1 MIIQQCLARLFNSHW
16 HYYSTVAGTIV
27 QQSRERF
34 SVFSML
40 AEFFNSDVHC
50 WRIVPCTRNTTH
62 DPDALKTFRRLLPK
76 SLKHIT
82 LRRRKERQLYE
93 NNSRRLKNKKER
105 SVLLASKLLYSKNKK
120 ERSVLL
126 ALMLLYD
133 STLKKLVSSF
143 WRFNFRK
150 ERKGA

>member
-1 MIIQQCLARLFNSHW
+1 MFYSHC

-27 QQSRERF
+27 QQSRARF
-34 SVFSML
+34 SVFQCWQNSLTVMFT
-40 AEFFNSDVHC
+40 AEESCH
-50 WRIVPCTRNTTH
+50 VPH
-62 DPDALKTFRRLLPK
+62 DPDALKKFRRLFPK

-82 LRRRKERQLYE
+82 LRRLKERQLYK

-105 SVLLASKLLYSKNKK
+105 SVLLASKLLYNKNKK

-133 STLKKLVSSF
+133 RTLKKFVWSF
-143 WRFNFRK
+143 
-150 ERKGA
+150 